1 MQIHRNIKHYMRTPN
16 KRTIKLIFLGV
27 LGTLFVMFVTL
38 NILFRPSH
46 DRNWELGQEELPHII
61 CSDNG
66 KFTIE
71 NFRNFNW
78 NEDGTSDINYE
89 NKFYDINTLDSVD
102 VYISHFDDF
111 EGLAHIFLSFGFQN
125 GEHVAISL
133 ETRREVDEEF
143 SPVLGILRQFEII
156 YVVSSEKDIVG
167 LRTDIR
173 NERVYLYPTRASS
186 KQAQDLFRLIS
197 KDVNSVYESPRIY
210 NTLTH
215 NCTNELTRRT
225 EEVSGID
232 FPLTWKSV
240 LPGIFDEVLYELN
253 IIDND
258 VPFEEVKKR
267 HFIQNQLVDKNNVTF
282 EQDLRSSVSNK

>member
-1 MQIHRNIKHYMRTPN
+1 MRILN
-16 KRTIKLIFLGV
+16 KRIIKFVFFGVVGLFLIVFIAI
-27 LGTLFVMFVTL
+27 

-46 DRNWELGQEELPHII
+46 DRDWELGQEKLPHILFD
-61 CSDNG
+61 DNG
-66 KFTIE
+66 KITIE
-71 NFRNFNW
+71 NFRNFDW
-78 NEDGTSDINYE
+78 KEDSTSDINYE
-89 NKFYDINTLDSVD
+89 TKFYDIETLDSVD

-133 ETRREVDEEF
+133 ETRRETDEDF

-156 YVVSSEKDIVG
+156 YVVASEKDIVG

-173 NERVYLYPTRASS
+173 YERVYLYPTKASS
-186 KQAQDLFRLIS
+186 KQAQDLFSLIS
-197 KDVNSVYESPRIY
+197 KDINSIYEKPRIY

-232 FPLTWKSV
+232 FPLTWKSI
-240 LPGIFDEVLYELN
+240 LPGYFDEVLYELN
-253 IIDND
+253 IINTEAS
-258 VPFEEVKKR
+258 FEEVKKQ
-267 HFIQNQLVDKNNVTF
+267 HLIQNESVDRHDNTF
-282 EQDLRSSVSNK
+282 EQDLRKSFSNK